1 MMDPIELNQEFWNER
16 WRNAETGWDVGYATD
31 PIVEFMSKYENKN
44 DKILIPGCG
53 NAYEAEFLIE
63 KEFTNIHLIDI
74 ATEAIEKLKAKF
86 SKHNSINII
95 CQDFFELDGQYDL
108 MIEQTFFCALPPH
121 RRKDYVKKAA
131 DLLTENGR
139 IVGVLFDRNFEK
151 QGPPF
156 GGTKDE
162 YLKLFEK
169 HFEIKTMEKCY
180 NSIPPRA
187 GSEVFIEL
195 IKK

>member
-1 MMDPIELNQEFWNER
+1 M
-16 WRNAETGWDVGYATD
+16 
-31 PIVEFMSKYENKN
+31 
-44 DKILIPGCG
+44 
-53 NAYEAEFLIE
+53 
-63 KEFTNIHLIDI
+63 
-74 ATEAIEKLKAKF
+74 
-86 SKHNSINII
+86 
-95 CQDFFELDGQYDL
+95 
-108 MIEQTFFCALPPH
+108 
-121 RRKDYVKKAA
+121 KKAA
-131 DLLTENGR
+131 DLLAENGR

-195 IKK
+195 IKSKFHLKIKLIKKNLTLYD